1 MINKFMKFNSKYKQL
16 TESLLIYDPTFLLTT
31 YCKLTKDQ
39 FTVLPNK
46 SVNIH
51 TNITIPEELIQ
62 NGKLLIKFNKIDG
75 DFYCYSNQLTSLLG
89 APTTTN
95 GNFICYNNQLTS
107 LQHAPTTIN
116 GDFYC
121 YSNKLTS
128 LQHAPTTINGD
139 FICSHNQ
146 LTSLQHAPTTIG
158 GFFICSNNQLT
169 SLQHAPTTVDGDFS
183 CSNNKI
189 KFTVKN
195 VKSISKV
202 KGDIYV

>member
-1 MINKFMKFNSKYKQL
+1 MKFNTTYSKL
-16 TESLLIYDPTFLLTT
+16 TESLLIYDTTFLLTT

-39 FTVLPNK
+39 FTILPNK

-75 DFYCYSNQLTSLLG
+75 NFICSNNQLTSLLG

-95 GNFICYNNQLTS
+95 GNFICYNN
-107 LQHAPTTIN
+107 
-116 GDFYC
+116 
-121 YSNKLTS
+121 KLTS
-128 LQHAPTTINGD
+128 LQHAPTTVDGD
-139 FICSHNQ
+139 
-146 LTSLQHAPTTIG
+146 
-158 GFFICSNNQLT
+158 FICSNNQLT
-169 SLQHAPTTVDGDFS
+169 SLQHAPTTINGDFS
-183 CSNNKI
+183 CSRNKI
-189 KFTVKN
+189 IFTVQD